1 MEGACNACDKIDASQ
16 IARPGVTTEQQK
28 FNGLINDCS
37 SRKVTDLFCAID
49 GLICE
54 SFLKA
59 SCLTKTN
66 SICANCRGV
75 WEP

>member
-1 MEGACNACDKIDASQ
+1 MVGACNACGKIDAAQ
-16 IARPGVTTEQQK
+16 IGSAWSDHTEQQK

-66 SICANCRGV
+66 SICANCRV
-75 WEP
+75 V

>member
-1 MEGACNACDKIDASQ
+1 MVGACNACGKIDASQ
-16 IARPGVTTEQQK
+16 IGSSWSDHKQK

-54 SFLKA
+54 CFLKA

-66 SICANCRGV
+66 SIYANCRV
-75 WEP
+75 V